1 MPLLTRLM
9 CGSSSDSPIGHWEA
23 EGFGLFA
30 IYKSDWIRFGGM
42 NEKEFGHKWGGED
55 SEMMDRVLIADI
67 RVHKLNIPGLFH
79 FFHDKKG
86 LWKTSR

>member
-1 MPLLTRLM
+1 
-9 CGSSSDSPIGHWEA
+9 
-23 EGFGLFA
+23 
-30 IYKSDWIRFGGM
+30 M
-42 NEKEFGHKWGGED
+42 NEKEFGQKWGGED